1 MFLNAEYRRGAE
13 NAEFTFP
20 SSAPLRSLRFKEGT
34 CLVVRLP
41 TTIPAVLDVF
51 ETQSIGE
58 EQSTQSLRFRL
69 SAPLRSLR
77 FRKGTCLVVR
87 RRQLSLQF

>member
-1 MFLNAEYRRGAE
+1 M
-13 NAEFTFP
+13 
-20 SSAPLRSLRFKEGT
+20 
-34 CLVVRLP
+34 
-41 TTIPAVLDVF
+41 
-51 ETQSIGE
+51 
-58 EQSTQSLRFRL
+58 QSLRFRL